1 MAKTRTRAEIDLKR
15 MDEQLERQLD
25 RMFSDHKGCEESKKV
40 EVITNKEEW
49 KLDPNKKLKVNNLIG
64 QGAYGSV
71 YKGLYDG
78 KEVAVKILD
87 MSNEKRRA
95 VITKAFT
102 QEVSIWY
109 KLDHPNIAKIIGASK
124 RLPQV
129 KPNGLVTPCNS
140 DAINHSLR
148 KQSFGYAE
156 GYCIVVE
163 YVSGGTLT
171 SHLLKHSIKRLPL
184 NSVIQLALD
193 VARGLSYLHSK
204 KIVHRDVKSW
214 NLLVDKK
221 GRVKII
227 DFGVSR
233 VEASCPI
240 DMTAQTGTVGY
251 MAPEVLAGLPYD
263 HKCDVY
269 SYGICLWEIYC
280 CSIAYPSQITL
291 SQTSPTIYKS
301 RRPEIPNSCPND
313 LANIMKQCWDAN
325 PKKRPEMQEVVLM
338 LEAIDTSEA
347 AQNESRGCFCLTR
360 RKRL

>member
-1 MAKTRTRAEIDLKR
+1 
-15 MDEQLERQLD
+15 MDEQLERHLD
-25 RMFSDHKGCEESKKV
+25 RMFNDHKDCKESKV
-40 EVITNKEEW
+40 EVSKKEEW
-49 KLDPNKKLKVNNLIG
+49 ELDPSKKLKVNNLIG

-71 YKGLYDG
+71 YKGFYDG

-95 VITKAFT
+95 VVTKAFT

-124 RLPQV
+124 RLPEV
-129 KPNGLVTPCNS
+129 KPKYTSGKSWMEKWIELTNRLMTPWNFI
-140 DAINHSLR
+140 ARNHSWG

-163 YVSGGTLT
+163 YVSGGTLR
-171 SHLLKHSIKRLPL
+171 SHLLKNSIQKLPL

-204 KIVHRDVKSW
+204 KIVHRDVKSG
-214 NLLVDKK
+214 NLLVDKE

-269 SYGICLWEIYC
+269 SFGICLWEMYC
-280 CSIAYPSQITL
+280 CSNPYPDRISL
-291 SQTSPTIYKS
+291 SHTSPTIYKS
-301 RRPEIPNSCPND
+301 RRPEIPKSCPSA
-313 LANIMKQCWDAN
+313 LTNIMMQCWDAN
-325 PKKRPEMQEVVLM
+325 PEKRPEMQEVVLM
-338 LEAIDTSEA
+338 LEAIDTSEV
-347 AQNESRGCFCLTR
+347 AQNGCFCLTR
-360 RKRL
+360 RKGL